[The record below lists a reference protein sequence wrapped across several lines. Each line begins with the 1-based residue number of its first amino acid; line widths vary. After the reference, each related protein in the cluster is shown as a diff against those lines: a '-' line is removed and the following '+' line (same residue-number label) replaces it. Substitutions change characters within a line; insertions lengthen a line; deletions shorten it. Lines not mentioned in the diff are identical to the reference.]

1 MLTVAQIKQILTD
14 RNLRKVAE
22 LSGVSY
28 SAVRNIAIG
37 NGDNL
42 AVAVVQKLS
51 DYLEVK
57 HG

>member
-28 SAVRNIAIG
+28 SAVRNISIG